1 LRKVFTEQKEKPPI
15 VPKVLPTTKRE
26 VINMAEDSRI
36 KHSDSEKRSIGEMM
50 GMTDVS
56 PFSSI
61 QPQPQ
66 SQPNS
71 SDQGQS
77 SDQNND

>member
-1 LRKVFTEQKEKPPI
+1 
-15 VPKVLPTTKRE
+15 
-26 VINMAEDSRI
+26 MAEDSKI
-36 KHSDSEKRSIGEMM
+36 KQSDNEKRSIGEMM
-50 GMTDVS
+50 GTIDVS

-61 QPQPQ
+61 QPQPP

-77 SDQNND
+77 SGQNNND